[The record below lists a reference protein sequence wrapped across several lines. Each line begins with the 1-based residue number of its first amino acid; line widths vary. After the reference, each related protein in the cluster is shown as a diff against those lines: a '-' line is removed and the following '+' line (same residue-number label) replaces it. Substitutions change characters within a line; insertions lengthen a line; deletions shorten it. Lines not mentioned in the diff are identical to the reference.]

1 MRACASGHPFLRL
14 VSPPRKLPRLPGAC
28 PQNARAHPL
37 RLPQPHQRPP
47 SPHPLTRHRTT
58 HRCRTRPL
66 LLHPHHR
73 CRCLP
78 CRDRCSCNLR
88 RHWTQR
94 DIHSPRCRWPCR
106 QSCCWVGCY
115 SLPSPLASYP
125 PLSCQPLQPA
135 LDGALATVAP
145 ASAAPAVI
153 APAVAEPA
161 VTSHIADAPVADA
174 PVAVPPAVSS
184 RSTCWRRA
192 LSCYGSAALLHR
204 CMRMEELPGPKKRS
218 PGSDPMLHAQ

>member
-1 MRACASGHPFLRL
+1 MSSKCSSSSASPAAAAPAPA
-14 VSPPRKLPRLPGAC
+14 VAAP
-28 PQNARAHPL
+28 AH
-37 RLPQPHQRPP
+37 
-47 SPHPLTRHRTT
+47 TT

-192 LSCYGSAALLHR
+192 LSCYVAQPCCIGVCAWKSSLARRSAAL
-204 CMRMEELPGPKKRS
+204 
-218 PGSDPMLHAQ
+218 AQTPCCTHNEPLAVG